1 MHINTV
7 SYTYTII
14 HLYPYMSTQKQ
25 IFLNFRNET
34 RANLLYNNEI
44 LLKVHIHIIK
54 HLFRGAFGAQ
64 RRAYCFNGRTD
75 KVTCEEISFR
85 A

>member
-1 MHINTV
+1 MYAHNTV

-14 HLYPYMSTQKQ
+14 HLYPYMSMQKQ
-25 IFLNFRNET
+25 NILNFRNET

-54 HLFRGAFGAQ
+54 HLFRGAFAL
-64 RRAYCFNGRTD
+64 REEPTALTDGRT
-75 KVTCEEISFR
+75 K
-85 A
+85 